1 MDESAAVVMIV
12 TQGKRCNLHES
23 VHEHVPICGKERRE
37 DKIASSVLSN
47 FKDTYRSASTALTY
61 VDLVI
66 ALRLIHV
73 HELRRKDFFKGKLY
87 YVIDNLK

>member
-1 MDESAAVVMIV
+1 MSAAAVMIV

-47 FKDTYRSASTALTY
+47 FKDTYRSALTY

-66 ALRLIHV
+66 ALRLVHI
-73 HELRRKDFFKGKLY
+73 HELRQKEIFLKKLY
-87 YVIDNLK
+87 SVTDNLK